1 MFSACICILSEMRS
15 LFEYVGAQR
24 LSDHNFCLVVCLL
37 TRLQVPLLHPVRRIL
52 RLEVLP
58 GHLVMFLNT
67 AGHQRCFRHSP
78 CAQETTSTAYNMF
91 HEAVLHV
98 QPLRCGASVYS
109 RRQIVCTNFLNIIS
123 FVIQHLRA
131 PVVILS

>member
-1 MFSACICILSEMRS
+1 ML
-15 LFEYVGAQR
+15 
-24 LSDHNFCLVVCLL
+24 CLL
-37 TRLQVPLLHPVRRIL
+37 ARLQVPLLHPVRRIL
-52 RLEVLP
+52 RLVVLP

-67 AGHQRCFRHSP
+67 AGLQRSFRHSHG
-78 CAQETTSTAYNMF
+78 AHEITGTAYNVF

-109 RRQIVCTNFLNIIS
+109 RRQIVCTTFLNVIS

-131 PVVILS
+131 PVVIFS